1 VPLLRTNKNVKKHRG
16 SGVDLSLY
24 ALVYIG
30 IVFNANVLAEN
41 NKAEKFGVS
50 ASIATTSNNKTTNA
64 ARIIGLASIDVNSK
78 DNLELTSALVLK
90 GSLTQ
95 GALMRGKLSSG
106 SVVWLNGKKINILAS
121 GDFVFG
127 FGRDADLTQKLEWQ
141 LPGQTIRNQKT
152 LKLLKREY
160 AIQRIVGVDSKYVS
174 PSKEVLTRIRDDNSQ
189 IASARAT
196 KSDLSAFTQELMLPA
211 KGPVS
216 GVYGSQRVFNGEPKR
231 PHFGLDIAGPIG
243 TAIVAPIDGVVTLA
257 HNDMYY
263 SGGTLIID
271 HGLGVSSTF
280 IHLSLIDVKQGD
292 VVKQGQ
298 KIAEMGATGR
308 VTGPHLD
315 WRINWFKERLDP
327 ALLVELADSAQ

>member
-16 SGVDLSLY
+16 SGVNLSLY

-30 IVFNANVLAEN
+30 IVFNTNVRAEN
-41 NKAEKFGVS
+41 HKAEKFDVS

-78 DNLELTSALVLK
+78 DNLELTSVPVLK

-106 SVVWLNGKKINILAS
+106 SVVWLNGKEINILAS

-231 PHFGLDIAGPIG
+231 PHFGLDIAGPVG

-327 ALLVELADSAQ
+327 ALLVELADSTQ